1 MSQFISGVWFL
12 LFHINNIL
20 AAGNTSQLALSTLAA
35 GSISGAAFT
44 MQPVGVIQDADGNT
58 VTTDSSSEVTMT
70 VSDGGSVVGTATE
83 TV

>member
-1 MSQFISGVWFL
+1 
-12 LFHINNIL
+12 
-20 AAGNTSQLALSTLAA
+20 
-35 GSISGAAFT
+35 
-44 MQPVGVIQDADGNT
+44 MQPVGVIQDPDGNT